1 MKLSLA
7 YTSPFSRLIALMLG
21 RLRMS
26 VDDAINHYDSFA
38 KTVFSEGKKTV
49 GEGNFKASV
58 LEDVIKNIVK
68 TKTGDADTRMM
79 ETSSDAVCKTYVA
92 ALPSVF
98 RKLIRSQICM
108 CYGCT

>member
-1 MKLSLA
+1 
-7 YTSPFSRLIALMLG
+7 
-21 RLRMS
+21 MS

-68 TKTGDADTRMM
+68 TKTGDADTRML